1 VFYQRSPLN
10 HRDDV
15 DDVILLFTDGHPSTL
30 KCHKLEEI
38 GPLLRLVDGNSTELK
53 EKNVTIIGV
62 AAGQKSVR
70 QKFTHFI
77 KNWTTLVFETDW
89 SNENLENLTNTIV
102 DPLCGNPT
110 RKYLFMIEKNECGDN

>member
-1 VFYQRSPLN
+1 MFYQRSPLN

-15 DDVILLFTDGHPSTL
+15 DDVILLFTDGQPTARA
-30 KCHKLEEI
+30 KDLES
-38 GPLLRLVDGNSTELK
+38 LLRLVSGNSTELK
-53 EKNVTIIGV
+53 GKNVTIIGV